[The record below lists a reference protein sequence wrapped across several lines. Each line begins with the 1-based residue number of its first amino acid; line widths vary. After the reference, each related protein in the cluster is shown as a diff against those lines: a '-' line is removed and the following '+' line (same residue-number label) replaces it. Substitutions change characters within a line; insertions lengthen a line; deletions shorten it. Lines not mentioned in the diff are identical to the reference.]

1 MLYLQ
6 LLGGLSARLNE
17 ESLSG
22 RAAQRKRLALL
33 ALLATTLQRS
43 MSRAKLI
50 GLLWP
55 ESESERARHQ
65 LTTAAYDLRRALGE
79 DVLISTPEELR
90 LSGSGVSCDLWEY
103 EEALRRGDREEAA
116 SLYAGAFLDGFF
128 LNDAP
133 EFERWVDAERDRLA
147 RSYAQTLERLAE
159 GAERQGNV
167 QDATLWWQHLAAH
180 DPYSSRVA
188 LRCMRSLIAAGDPG
202 GALQHARIHASRLR
216 RELEVEPNSE
226 LLQLASRLCSERPQE
241 PERTD
246 ESEAPR
252 AGNSAPAAV
261 SPAGTAVSGVR
272 DQSKMTSD
280 AHRKIP
286 APSPTFIRRSRG
298 LLSLVLSGIAV
309 LLLVAGAR
317 FGGDRLLS
325 KEASESVASEA
336 VDPRAR
342 ELYLRGRIAWSERS
356 RQGLEQSVVLFRQA
370 VERDPTF
377 APAWAGLADA
387 YVILGYLGLGPPAVM
402 FLKGKAAA
410 LRALE
415 LDSNLAAAYAPL
427 GQALVWERKWTDAER
442 AFQRAI
448 ELDPSHATAHQ
459 WYGLLMVPLGRPEEA
474 VVLTRRA
481 SELDPL
487 SRQISNT
494 YGMML
499 HYAGHSDEAREH
511 FRQTIH
517 AEPDS
522 AWIRQNPWLLSNAS
536 RVYTAL
542 GEYAESIRLLEL
554 ALRVVPS
561 HPRPLADLAY
571 AYAASGDHAKALQ
584 VFARADTANPQYA
597 YFRASVF
604 AVLGERDSA
613 FSWLE
618 RIEEWGPS
626 PVGELRMDPRMEPIR
641 SDPRYVAL
649 LTRLGLSATDHR
661 GRWDGMSLHRPPL

>member
-6 LLGGLSARLNE
+6 LLGGLSARLNK

-33 ALLATTLQRS
+33 ALLATTSQRS

-65 LTTAAYDLRRALGE
+65 LTTAAYDLRRALGV

-90 LSGSGVSCDLWEY
+90 LSGSSVSCDLWEY
-103 EEALRRGDREEAA
+103 EEALRRGDLEEAA

-159 GAERQGNV
+159 GAERQGEV

-188 LRCMRSLIAAGDPG
+188 LRCVRSLIAAGDPG

-216 RELEVEPNSE
+216 RELEVEPDSE
-226 LLQLASRLCSERPQE
+226 LLQLASQLCSERPQE

-246 ESEAPR
+246 ETDALR

-261 SPAGTAVSGVR
+261 SPAVTVVSGGR
-272 DQSKMTSD
+272 DQSKTTSD
-280 AHRKIP
+280 AHRQIP
-286 APSPTFIRRSRG
+286 APSPTFSPKFRG
-298 LLSLVLSGIAV
+298 LRSLVLSGIAV
-309 LLLVAGAR
+309 LLLVAGAQR
-317 FGGDRLLS
+317 FGGDRPLS
-325 KEASESVASEA
+325 QEASESVASDA

-342 ELYLRGRIAWSERS
+342 ELYLRGQIAWSERS
-356 RQGLEQSVVLFRQA
+356 RQGLEQSVVLFRQS
-370 VERDPTF
+370 VEQDPTF

-387 YVILGYLGLGPPAVM
+387 YVILGYLGLGPAAVM
-402 FLKGKAAA
+402 FSKGKAAA

-427 GQALVWERKWTDAER
+427 GQALVWERKWVDAER

-499 HYAGHSDEAREH
+499 HYAGHSVEAREH

-517 AEPDS
+517 AEPDT

-542 GEYAESIRLLEL
+542 GDYAESIRLLEL

-571 AYAASGDHAKALQ
+571 AHAASGDHVKALQ

-626 PVGELRMDPRMEPIR
+626 PVAELRMDPRMEPIR

-649 LTRLGLSATDHR
+649 LTRLGLSATAR
-661 GRWDGMSLHRPPL
+661 AGNGTK